1 MGLARTAF
9 LGLGLAF
16 LFYQLASRFYTI
28 LPIHIGG
35 QVEKQFELVEA
46 TFRKNFQDGWE
57 RDGASF
63 VVYHKGKK
71 VVDLWG
77 GYADTASLRKWKED
91 TISVVFSSTKA
102 VAALCVALLVD
113 RGQLKYDDLV
123 TKHWPEFGKHGK
135 ENVTVQW
142 VMSHMAGLAYVDEAI
157 SEEDALDHKRLAR
170 IFEEQKPNWPPGTA
184 TGYHAL
190 TYGWL
195 VDQLIRRADPQKRGI
210 GQFFRENIA
219 QPNNIDFHIGL
230 PKEQQYRVAR
240 MTLPSIMDTISE
252 MMTDIRVVKF
262 VASMVKILS
271 DTPLSR
277 VNKNPSWLNH
287 GGVNTYNNPDYH
299 RMEQAAALGIGNARS
314 LAQIFQLMLDGK
326 IIKKETLSQFSK
338 LFINQTDV
346 VMGLTIAKGQGLFF
360 EPLRRKH
367 AEKTDLLC
375 GHLGYG
381 GQNVNFDLK
390 NNLVLA
396 YVNNGLKT
404 GMGDLCRTYIR
415 LRDAVY
421 DVIEQESHSTN

>member
-1 MGLARTAF
+1 MGLARTAV

-91 TISVVFSSTKA
+91 TISVVFSTTKA
-102 VAALCVALLVD
+102 VTALCVALLVD

-123 TKHWPEFGKHGK
+123 IKYWPEFGKHGK
-135 ENVTVQW
+135 KNVTVQW

-157 SEEDALDHKRLAR
+157 TEEDALDHKRLAR
-170 IFEEQKPNWPPGTA
+170 IFEEQTPNWPPGTA

-230 PKEQQYRVAR
+230 PKEQEYRVAR
-240 MTLPSIMDTISE
+240 LTLPGIMDTMSE
-252 MMTDIRVVKF
+252 VITDYHIAMF
-262 VASMVKILS
+262 VSSIIKILF
-271 DTPLSR
+271 DTPISH
-277 VNKNPSWLNH
+277 VMNNPIWLKSF
-287 GGVNTYNNPDYH
+287 GVNTYNNPDYH
-299 RMEQAAALGIGNARS
+299 RMEQGAGLGIGNARS
-314 LAQIFQLMLDGK
+314 LAQTFELMLEGK
-326 IIKKETLSQFSK
+326 IIKKETLLQFSK
-338 LFINQTDV
+338 PFINETDV
-346 VMGLTIAKGQGLFF
+346 ILDMTLAKGQGLMF
-360 EPLRRKH
+360 ESLRRKH
-367 AEKTDLLC
+367 AKKTDYLC
-375 GHLGYG
+375 GHPGYG
-381 GQNVNFDLK
+381 GQNVKFDLK
-390 NNLVLA
+390 NNLVFA
-396 YVNNGLKT
+396 YVNNGLKS
-404 GMGDLCRTYIR
+404 GMDDFCRTYIR
-415 LRDAVY
+415 LKNA
-421 DVIEQESHSTN
+421 

>member
-1 MGLARTAF
+1 MVLARTAF
-9 LGLGLAF
+9 VGLGLAF
-16 LFYQLASRFYTI
+16 LLNLLVSRFSSI
-28 LPIHIGG
+28 LPSHFGG
-35 QVEKQFELVEA
+35 HVDEQFELVEA
-46 TFRKNFQDGWE
+46 TFRKNFFDGWE

-77 GYADTASLRKWKED
+77 GYADTAALRKWEED
-91 TISVVFSSTKA
+91 TISVAFSSTKA

-142 VMSHMAGLAYVDEAI
+142 LLSHMAGLAYIDEVI
-157 SEEDALDHKRLAR
+157 TEQDALDHKRLAR
-170 IFEEQKPNWPPGTA
+170 IFEEQVPNWPPGTA

-219 QPNNIDFHIGL
+219 KPNNIDFHIGL

-240 MTLPSIMDTISE
+240 LTLPSIMDTISE

-277 VNKNPSWLNH
+277 VIKNPSWLKAQTSDIRVVKFVASMVKILSDTPLSRVIKNPSWLKAV
-287 GGVNTYNNPDYH
+287 GIITFNNPDYH

-314 LAQIFQLMLDGK
+314 L
-326 IIKKETLSQFSK
+326 
-338 LFINQTDV
+338 
-346 VMGLTIAKGQGLFF
+346 
-360 EPLRRKH
+360 
-367 AEKTDLLC
+367 
-375 GHLGYG
+375 
-381 GQNVNFDLK
+381 
-390 NNLVLA
+390 
-396 YVNNGLKT
+396 
-404 GMGDLCRTYIR
+404 
-415 LRDAVY
+415 
-421 DVIEQESHSTN
+421 